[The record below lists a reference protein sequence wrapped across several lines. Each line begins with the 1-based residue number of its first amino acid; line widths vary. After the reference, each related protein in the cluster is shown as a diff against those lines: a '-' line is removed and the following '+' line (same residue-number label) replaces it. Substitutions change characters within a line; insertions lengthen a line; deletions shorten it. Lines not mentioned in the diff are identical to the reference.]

1 MITNYFFKGLD
12 KGEEEIVYDYLPS
25 KLTNLEKAL
34 VHFAADAAILNINVE
49 RFEKHNAYGIEWI
62 LKLPKKTLVAKETS
76 HTLQKAVDQ
85 AKARMLRQ
93 IRKHEDA
100 LRKEHTFDREQGSI
114 RGNSIVEGT
123 AVEEELFAMED

>member
-12 KGEEEIVYDYLPS
+12 KGEEEIIHDYLPS
-25 KLTNLEKAL
+25 KLINLEKAL
-34 VHFAADAAILNINVE
+34 VHFAADAAILNVNVE

-76 HTLQKAVDQ
+76 HTLQKAIDK
-85 AKARMLRQ
+85 AKEKMLRQ
-93 IRKHEDA
+93 IHKHEDT

-114 RGNSIVEGT
+114 RSNALIEE
-123 AVEEELFAMED
+123 AVEDEVFALED